1 MRRGDGGWKGRG
13 GWRVEEAV
21 GGWGGGWL
29 KGEKVHILTGDQQ
42 ILQLI
47 FSANNFMDDVVP
59 HQSTAK

>member
-1 MRRGDGGWKGRG
+1 MK
-13 GWRVEEAV
+13 EAV